1 MKEWPPVFKAKI
13 SYVLA
18 TEENTR
24 PVIITQ
30 TQQQQPEI
38 RSKSWFSF
46 MFKTKPVKQGMNLMQ
61 KKTTIIDILLPLSYM
76 YNALNIQLVY
86 FFLLKFLFILLYKS
100 N

>member
-30 TQQQQPEI
+30 TQQQQPEV

-46 MFKTKPVKQGMNLMQ
+46 MFKTKPVKQGMNLML
-61 KKTTIIDILLPLSYM
+61 KKQLLLISYSIYHTCTTH
-76 YNALNIQLVY
+76 
-86 FFLLKFLFILLYKS
+86 
-100 N
+100 